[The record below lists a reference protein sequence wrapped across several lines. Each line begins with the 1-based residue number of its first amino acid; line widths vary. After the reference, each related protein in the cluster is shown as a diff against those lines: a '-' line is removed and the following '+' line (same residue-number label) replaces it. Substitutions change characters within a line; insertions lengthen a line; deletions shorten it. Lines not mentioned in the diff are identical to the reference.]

1 MVPGRKDGDKA
12 QGRRGRGSER
22 ERERAA
28 GCVVCLCTAGE
39 LVKQS
44 NDRIKRRKRKKPK
57 RSLCLAAS
65 THAGTDAVGSKGRL
79 QLWLPIGV
87 STARVLIALRLQK
100 CCRGNRMEMG
110 IIMYSWCRRPGGCGA
125 GSPGTALYP
134 EPDVSGQ
141 NHSTQDS
148 SRILRSHDR
157 GVGGGGEEGEELKLR
172 AEKED
177 DNK

>member
-1 MVPGRKDGDKA
+1 ML
-12 QGRRGRGSER
+12 
-22 ERERAA
+22 ERAA

-44 NDRIKRRKRKKPK
+44 NGRIKGGLGGRKSQKISLSSHRRSTRGRTESDQRPTPT
-57 RSLCLAAS
+57 LA
-65 THAGTDAVGSKGRL
+65 
-79 QLWLPIGV
+79 PIGV

-157 GVGGGGEEGEELKLR
+157 GVQGRGVGWGRGEESKLQ

>member
-1 MVPGRKDGDKA
+1 
-12 QGRRGRGSER
+12 
-22 ERERAA
+22 
-28 GCVVCLCTAGE
+28 
-39 LVKQS
+39 
-44 NDRIKRRKRKKPK
+44 
-57 RSLCLAAS
+57 
-65 THAGTDAVGSKGRL
+65 
-79 QLWLPIGV
+79 
-87 STARVLIALRLQK
+87 
-100 CCRGNRMEMG
+100 MG

-148 SRILRSHDR
+148 SGILRSHDR
-157 GVGGGGEEGEELKLR
+157 GDGVGWGCGAGLRVGGGEESKLR